1 MITVENL
8 SFRYGRRRPAVFDDF
23 SLTLGAGRVYGLL
36 GRNGTGKSTL
46 LYLLSGLLFP
56 QQGAV
61 RFRGADVARRQP
73 EELSEIFLVPEEFSL
88 PNVTLSRYVELNRP
102 FYPRFSD
109 ELLARCLHDFDLAPD
124 LHLGRLS
131 MGQKKKAFMS
141 FALAT
146 GTSLLLMDEPTN
158 GLDIPSKSQ
167 FRRVVSSCMTDERT
181 IVVSTHQVRDVEAL
195 LDHVVMLEGSH
206 ILLDSPTAAICR
218 CLSFEER
225 PVGAPLDDVLYEQPS
240 LAGRSVIARNPQ
252 GRETP
257 LNLELLFN
265 ALLSAPALRA
275 FIGGGRG
282 ADNVEPENTNRNENI

>member
-1 MITVENL
+1 M
-8 SFRYGRRRPAVFDDF
+8 FDDF

-181 IVVSTHQVRDVEAL
+181 IVVSTHQVRDVDAL
-195 LDHVVMLEGSH
+195 LDHVVVLEGSH
-206 ILLDSPTAAICR
+206 VLLDSSTADVCARLC
-218 CLSFEER
+218 FEER
-225 PVGAPLDDVLYEQPS
+225 PMGAALGDVLYEQPS
-240 LAGRSVIARNPQ
+240 MGGHAVVTRNP
-252 GRETP
+252 GGKETP

-265 ALLSAPALRA
+265 ALLAVPALR
-275 FIGGGRG
+275 GLLSGESG
-282 ADNVEPENTNRNENI
+282 AADVQPENN

>member
-8 SFRYGRRRPAVFDDF
+8 SFKYGRRRPAVFDDF
-23 SLTLGAGRVYGLL
+23 SLRLGTGRIYGLL

-61 RFRGADVARRQP
+61 RFRGADVARRRP
-73 EELSEIFLVPEEFSL
+73 EELSDIFLVPEEFSL
-88 PNVTLSRYVELNRP
+88 PGVTLSRYVELNRP

-109 ELLARCLHDFDLAPD
+109 ELLTRCLHDFDLAPD

-167 FRRVVSSCMTDERT
+167 FRRVVSGCMTDERT
-181 IVVSTHQVRDVEAL
+181 IVVSTHQVRDVDAL
-195 LDHVVMLEGSH
+195 LDHVVVLEGSRV
-206 ILLDSPTAAICR
+206 LLDSSTADVCARLC
-218 CLSFEER
+218 FEER
-225 PVGAPLDDVLYEQPS
+225 PMGAALGDVLYEQPS
-240 LAGRSVIARNPQ
+240 MGGHAVVTRNP
-252 GRETP
+252 GGKETP

-265 ALLSAPALRA
+265 ALLAAPALRDLLA
-275 FIGGGRG
+275 GKSG
-282 ADNVEPENTNRNENI
+282 ATDVKPENN

>member
-218 CLSFEER
+218 RLSFEER

-265 ALLSAPALRA
+265 ALLSAPELRA